1 MRRLVVLFVALVTLL
16 AAWPALAKTGGTIGA
31 PQRLEVPGN
40 ADAFFYRPHGKG
52 LRPVIMYLHGRGA
65 NPAEDC
71 RKWAKVGTEFGWVV
85 CPSGREDR
93 GGGGRGWNNDASS
106 GKQVVDATL
115 AALRAKYN
123 RRVQLRGNVLVGF
136 SEGALVAMQLG
147 LHDPR
152 TWNRWLILAANDQYW
167 WGDAPALLDVAQ
179 PKLRRVYLL
188 TGESDGVAQNT
199 LRVRDELKTHKI
211 AHKVRL
217 VPGMGHE
224 VPGDRMVTLYRR
236 PLAWLTAI
244 K

>member
-1 MRRLVVLFVALVTLL
+1 MRRLASLFLALAVLLT
-16 AAWPALAKTGGTIGA
+16 AWPALARASGAIGA
-31 PQRLEVPGN
+31 PQRLEVQGS
-40 ADAFFYRPHGKG
+40 ADAFFYRPHGRG
-52 LRPVIMYLHGRGA
+52 LRPVIMYLHGRGG
-65 NPAEDC
+65 NPAEEC

-85 CPSGREDR
+85 CPSGHEDR
-93 GGGGRGWNNDASS
+93 GSGGRGWNNDVAG

-115 AALRAKYN
+115 AALRAKYK

-136 SEGALVAMQLG
+136 SEGAFVAMQLG

-167 WGDAPALLDVAQ
+167 WGDTPALLDAGR

-188 TGESDGVAQNT
+188 TGESDEVAPNT
-199 LRVRDELKTHKI
+199 RRVADELKAHKI
-211 AHKVRL
+211 PRKVRI

-236 PLAWLTAI
+236 PLAWLTET